1 MSSYK
6 GHTAFAVI
14 LSFLMFYNPLA
25 IALAI
30 LGANFPDFDH
40 EFKQNQVLTIFAFGI
55 MLTIFLYFLNLPF
68 YIGVI
73 LIVLSLI
80 FLFSSH
86 RGFTHSILGVL
97 IQGVL
102 IFLLIFCALDLAMSF
117 NLESNINIPIN
128 LLITFILLVFLGI
141 FFLNKKVA
149 ALNTAFII
157 LIMLMLYSGVLP
169 VFKMDLHMVVFS
181 IYLGLFSHLILD
193 SFTPSG
199 IAVFS
204 PFVNKKYHKKA
215 GIILFALLA
224 AAYFILFPQ
233 YPASL
238 LNMVDVFA

>member
-14 LSFLMFYNPLA
+14 LSCLMFYNPLA

-40 EFKQNQVLTIFAFGI
+40 EFKQNQVLTIFALGI
-55 MLTIFLYFLNLPF
+55 IITMFLYFLNLPF
-68 YIGVI
+68 YFGLI
-73 LIVLSLI
+73 LISLSLI

-117 NLESNINIPIN
+117 DLETNINIPIN
-128 LLITFILLVFLGI
+128 LLLTFILLAVLGI
-141 FFLNKKVA
+141 VFLNKKVA
-149 ALNTAFII
+149 ILNTVFII
-157 LIMLMLYSGVLP
+157 SSIFLLYFGILP
-169 VFKMDLHMVVFS
+169 VFKLDVYMVVFS

-199 IAVFS
+199 IRIFS
-204 PFVNKKYHKKA
+204 PFTSTVNCN
-215 GIILFALLA
+215 LL
-224 AAYFILFPQ
+224 
-233 YPASL
+233 SL
-238 LNMVDVFA
+238 